1 MGIKA
6 KRAKTKLP
14 GQITCEADITLGM
27 RALRRACPNAR
38 AMHDFAGM
46 PPLRVSEP
54 GFEGLARIVVGQQLS
69 VASAGAIW
77 SRCAEKVV
85 PFTPEKLLR
94 VRETT
99 LRSAG
104 LSAGKVRTLK
114 AAARAAKSGDL
125 LLVPEPQT
133 TDEEVVERLVAVT
146 GIGPWTA
153 DIYLMF
159 ALGRPDAFAPGDLAL
174 QIAAQMGFE
183 LEERPSPDELIELVE
198 TWRPWRGVGARLLWH
213 YYAAVKSQGAT
224 AVPV

>member
-1 MGIKA
+1 
-6 KRAKTKLP
+6 
-14 GQITCEADITLGM
+14 
-27 RALRRACPNAR
+27 
-38 AMHDFAGM
+38 MHDLAGM
-46 PPLRVSEP
+46 PPLRVTEP
-54 GFEGLARIVVGQQLS
+54 GFEGLSRIVVGQQLS

-77 SRCAEKVV
+77 GRCAKKVI

-94 VRETT
+94 TRETT
-99 LRSAG
+99 LRAAG

-114 AAARAAKSGDL
+114 AAARAAMSGDL
-125 LLVPEPQT
+125 MLVPEPET

-174 QIAAQMGFE
+174 QIAAQMGFG
-183 LEERPSPDELIELVE
+183 LEDRPTPDELIELVE
-198 TWRPWRGVGARLLWH
+198 SWRPWRGVGARLLWH
-213 YYAAVKSQGAT
+213 YYAAVKSQGAN